1 MNKDDSLKIR
11 VPGKLKEVLKVV
23 ADSHWMGTSEL
34 VRKAIW
40 DYLERNF
47 PDKLREAGRR
57 VPIPSSECGNGESSN
72 PAEETGA
79 CVTSENG
86 TPVPTN
92 GCTPIVDN
100 GDQREEL
107 HLDRLAP

>member
-1 MNKDDSLKIR
+1 MNKDDSLRIR
-11 VPGKLKEVLKVV
+11 VPTKLKDVLKVV
-23 ADSHWMGTSEL
+23 ADSHWMGRMGTSEL

-47 PDKLREAGRR
+47 PDKLREAGRG

-72 PAEETGA
+72 PAEKADA
-79 CVTSENG
+79 CVTLENA

-92 GCTPIVDN
+92 GCWAWLEKTD
-100 GDQREEL
+100 RESG
-107 HLDRLAP
+107 PFS